1 MMASAGQDLH
11 PVGTIWTFSL
21 DEPATVVRTRFPAV
35 FSRVD
40 LQSAPELALAMGADG
55 LTEVT
60 QRFRTGRHCYV
71 ARVDGRIAA
80 YGWVSFDEEFIGEL
94 NLRLR
99 LLPGEAYIWNCATLP
114 AYRHNYLYS
123 ALLVYIVCE
132 LRKEQLSRLW
142 IGADIDNTTSQRGI
156 ARAGFMY
163 VADLF
168 VTWTSTL
175 QRMWL
180 QGKPEVMESL
190 VAEASR
196 VFGIK

>member
-1 MMASAGQDLH
+1 MMASVGQVPH
-11 PVGTIWTFSL
+11 PVGTIWTLSL
-21 DEPATVVRTRFPAV
+21 DEPVPVVRTSFPAV

-40 LQSAPELALAMGADG
+40 LQSAPELALAMGVDVLA
-55 LTEVT
+55 EVVL
-60 QRFRTGRHCYV
+60 RFETGRHCYV

-114 AYRHNYLYS
+114 AYRQNYLYS

-132 LRKEQLSRLW
+132 LSKEQLSRIW

-180 QGKPEVMESL
+180 QGKPGIMESL